1 MGSTESEPPEVE
13 NSSENMVTLNLP
25 PFDQSKTLVWLV
37 QVESMFHAR
46 RITSQSSRF
55 HNLVSA
61 LPTAIVEQLL
71 DVIHPTPITAPYDTL
86 KEALLKRTS
95 ASDDQRLQQLLS
107 GVELGDRTPS
117 QLLRHM
123 RSLVG
128 NLKVDDTIL
137 RQLWSKRLSSTTN
150 AILSAVDPNSS
161 LDSLAAVADQIQDR
175 IRTNHVSHV
184 SEAPSSISI
193 DRTTRLE
200 NMVEQLA
207 TQISQLTCDRRRRRS
222 LSRYRSRSRTRP
234 TSPSSKR
241 ICRYHRRFGDKVKHC
256 LFPCEHP
263 SSIFHRS
270 QSGNAHAKQ

>member
-1 MGSTESEPPEVE
+1 MVSTESEPLDIAHT
-13 NSSENMVTLNLP
+13 SENMVTLNLP
-25 PFDQSKTLVWLV
+25 PFDPSKTLVWLV

-46 RITSQSSRF
+46 RVTSQSSRF
-55 HNLVSA
+55 HSLVSA

-71 DVIHPTPITAPYDTL
+71 DVIHPTPPANPYDTL

-137 RQLWSKRLSSTTN
+137 KQLWSKRLSSTTN

-161 LDSLAAVADQIQDR
+161 LDSLAAVADQIHDR
-175 IRTNHVSHV
+175 IQPAHIAPV
-184 SEAPSSISI
+184 SETPSSNFV
-193 DRTTRLE
+193 DRTARLE
-200 NMVEQLA
+200 NIVEQLA
-207 TQISQLTCDRRRRRS
+207 AQVSQLTCDRRRRRS
-222 LSRYRSRSRTRP
+222 RSRYRSPSRTRS
-234 TSPSSKR
+234 TSQSSNR
-241 ICRYHRRFGDKVKHC
+241 ICRYHRRFGDKAKHC
-256 LFPCEHP
+256 IFPCDHP
-263 SSIFHRS
+263 SSVYHR
-270 QSGNAHAKQ
+270 QESGNSHAKQ